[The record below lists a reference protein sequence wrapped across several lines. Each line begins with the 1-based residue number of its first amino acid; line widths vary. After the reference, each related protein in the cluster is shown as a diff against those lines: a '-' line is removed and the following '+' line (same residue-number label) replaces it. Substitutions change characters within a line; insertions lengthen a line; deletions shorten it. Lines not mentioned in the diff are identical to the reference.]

1 MRTFLIYTFGF
12 IGSLLLAKRASAQQ
26 TLPDSVIQFAE
37 KSHQE
42 QLYKVTRLSYEV
54 LDKNLLVLLKNGSHN
69 SLVSEGK
76 TVNPGTFI
84 KERNRIFL
92 LLSPKSFELKLKDI
106 GFTVDTTQQKGACT
120 VVTIVRSAD
129 NY

>member
-1 MRTFLIYTFGF
+1 MLT
-12 IGSLLLAKRASAQQ
+12 KPASAQQ
-26 TLPDSVIQFAE
+26 TLTDSVIRFAG
-37 KSHQE
+37 KNHQE

-54 LDKNLLVLLKNGSHN
+54 LDKSLLAVLQTDQPN

-76 TVNPGTFI
+76 TVNPSTFI

-92 LLSPKSFELKLKDI
+92 LLSPKNFALKIKDI